1 MSVEVDRRVFVGSV
15 VAGLPLLVRGSGIAV
30 GAAALTAGLPTNA
43 HGQRRPGD
51 GEDPVVAE
59 MQRLARQGSMKMR
72 TRPGEGT
79 RQIASALRLR
89 AAHGKAQKLDTQ
101 IAQSLRRAI
110 RRNGRQA
117 LLLSQPDPE
126 QFRSEM
132 AAAGFPNA
140 VLPPIDVAEREKLL
154 TTLLSTGYTG
164 VLAKLATQLEEQSE
178 ILDRDLGNMVPAS
191 GNGGSNILLRRVQ
204 SEASYYCPILANQV
218 QHLTFLQSLWCTPLL
233 IWYTS
238 VILLAECVFLSS
250 ALASTY
256 AQQYYWRCP

>member
-1 MSVEVDRRVFVGSV
+1 
-15 VAGLPLLVRGSGIAV
+15 
-30 GAAALTAGLPTNA
+30 
-43 HGQRRPGD
+43 
-51 GEDPVVAE
+51 
-59 MQRLARQGSMKMR
+59 MR

-89 AAHGKAQKLDTQ
+89 AAHGKTQKLDAEIGQ
-101 IAQSLRRAI
+101 ALRRAI
-110 RRNGRQA
+110 RLNGRQA

-126 QFRSEM
+126 QFRAEM

-140 VLPPIDVAEREKLL
+140 VLPVIDVVEREKLL
-154 TTLLSTGYTG
+154 TALLTTGYTG
-164 VLAKLATQLEEQSE
+164 VLAKLATQLEEQAE
-178 ILDRDLGNMVPAS
+178 VLDRGFGNMVAVS
-191 GNGGSNILLRRVQ
+191 GGESNIFLRRVQ
-204 SEASYYCPILANQV
+204 SEAERYCPILANQV

-238 VILLAECVFLSS
+238 VVLLAECVFLSS